1 MPNQKKSNA
10 TFLFIFKQC
19 ATMLCGRHILHL
31 KTILNTKPF
40 PVAAAVWHFFF
51 KCSRV
56 MRSKVFSS
64 KKEIL
69 EEVNKVDKRKREKH
83 KNFLL
88 TLSHARIYESWDD
101 RDQTSLKW
109 DKNIE
114 ENQVGKKVGLTSRQK
129 KLLAPK

>member
-1 MPNQKKSNA
+1 
-10 TFLFIFKQC
+10 
-19 ATMLCGRHILHL
+19 
-31 KTILNTKPF
+31 
-40 PVAAAVWHFFF
+40 
-51 KCSRV
+51 

-69 EEVNKVDKRKREKH
+69 EEVNKVDKRKREEH